1 MLGSSRESLA
11 ACQEGLDALRQDA
24 DFGQVAAD
32 LFAAAG
38 VLDVEGQLRNT
49 LADSGQPA
57 AVREGLVRQIF
68 GDRVGELAVTVLV
81 MATARRWSSDLDL
94 VLAIELLADQAAF
107 TVAEANG
114 SLDTTEEELFLF
126 SRALDSSPALQMAL
140 TDPSQSVQ
148 TKAAIVR
155 DLLGGRA
162 SATTDQVLQYAV
174 GHLHGRRIDAVVE
187 DLGNLAATQRER
199 VVAEVRV
206 AAPLDAAQ
214 EARLSELLGRL
225 KGRTVQLNVA
235 VDPSVLGGV
244 HVKIGDE
251 VIDGTI
257 ASRLEQA
264 RRAVLR

>member
-1 MLGSSRESLA
+1 MLGSSRDSLA
-11 ACQEGLDALRQDA
+11 FCQEGLDALRRNA
-24 DFGQVAAD
+24 DFGRVAAD
-32 LFAAAG
+32 LFASAG
-38 VLDVEGQLRNT
+38 LLDVEGQLRST

-68 GDRVGELAVTVLV
+68 GDRIGEIAVGVLV

-94 VLAIELLADQAAF
+94 VLAVELLADQAAF
-107 TVAEANG
+107 TVAESDG

-126 SRALDSSPALQMAL
+126 GRALDSSAALQMAL
-140 TDPSQSVQ
+140 TDPSQSAS
-148 TKAAIVR
+148 TKAAIVG
-155 DLLGGRA
+155 DLLGGR
-162 SATTDQVLQYAV
+162 STTTTDQVLQYAV

-187 DLGNLAATQRER
+187 DLCDLAAKQRER

-206 AAPLDAAQ
+206 AAPLDPAQ
-214 EARLSELLGRL
+214 ETRLSDLLGRL
-225 KGRTVQLNVA
+225 KGRTVRLNVA
-235 VDPSVLGGV
+235 IDPSVLGGV

-264 RRAVLR
+264 RRAVIG

>member
-1 MLGSSRESLA
+1 MLGSSRDSLA
-11 ACQEGLDALRQDA
+11 ASQEGLDALRQDA
-24 DFGQVAAD
+24 DFGQVSAD

-38 VLDVEGQLRNT
+38 LLDAEGQLRST
-49 LADSGQPA
+49 LADSGQPV

-68 GDRVGELAVTVLV
+68 GDRIGELAVSILVTVSGL
-81 MATARRWSSDLDL
+81 RWSSELDL
-94 VLAIELLADQAAF
+94 VLAVELLADQAAF
-107 TVAEANG
+107 TVAEADG

-140 TDPSQSVQ
+140 TDPSQSTQ
-148 TKAAIVR
+148 TKAAIVK
-155 DLLGGRA
+155 DLLCGR
-162 SATTDQVLQYAV
+162 SSNTTDQVLRYAV

-187 DLGNLAATQRER
+187 DLCNLAATQRER

-206 AAPLDAAQ
+206 AAPLDEAQ
-214 EARLSELLGRL
+214 ERRLSELLSKL
-225 KGRTVQLNVA
+225 KGRTVRLNVA
-235 VDPSVLGGV
+235 VDPDVLGGV

-264 RRAVLR
+264 RRAVIG